1 MAKCLQKEISTRTRP
16 ASLRRLKTETRGAE
30 LVEFAYVIWILMGLL
45 ILVFWCGRAYSVYQ
59 AVERAAREGARV
71 YLASTCATCGNAQND
86 PTATIDRV
94 LSAASLD
101 PAQAIPP
108 PTFTPNQVLVAS
120 NPPNS
125 TQVSGVTVVVSYPLQ
140 LNMPLL
146 SWFSANPAMVPS
158 VTIRSTVSMRQEY

>member
-1 MAKCLQKEISTRTRP
+1 MAKCLQKEITARARP
-16 ASLRRLKTETRGAE
+16 TLLRRLRRETRGAE
-30 LVEFAYVIWILMGLL
+30 LVEFAAVIWILMGLL

-86 PTATIDRV
+86 PTATINQV

-101 PAQAIPP
+101 PTQALPP

-125 TQVSGVTVVVSYPLQ
+125 TQVSGVTVVVHYPLQ

-146 SWFSANPAMVPS
+146 SWMSATPS
-158 VTIRSTVSMRQEY
+158 MIPTIMISSTVSMSQEY